1 MLLQAP
7 PSPCLPHLGSP
18 VAAAAS
24 LLCFVP
30 LPGGGKKQLIFS
42 NIILFFDPK
51 KTSRVHG
58 RLYNTRCS
66 PRQGRARR
74 NTAPLCLKTIL
85 RLQNHFSHQVN
96 CILRAVGVDLPTS
109 RIFPRHQRFLEPVRR
124 GCLHWNMPAE
134 VAKSRLKHQA
144 PAECIK

>member
-1 MLLQAP
+1 MHLTVSTFDVDKFRIYMSDGGQAGAPFLGLKRSDIPLFLVFFFSRRGPVLLQAP

-51 KTSRVHG
+51 KTSRVFLSTAAYITHG
-58 RLYNTRCS
+58 AH
-66 PRQGRARR
+66 PGKEGRAG
-74 NTAPLCLKTIL
+74 T
-85 RLQNHFSHQVN
+85 Q
-96 CILRAVGVDLPTS
+96 
-109 RIFPRHQRFLEPVRR
+109 PR
-124 GCLHWNMPAE
+124 CA
-134 VAKSRLKHQA
+134 
-144 PAECIK
+144 